1 MKKEEMQELVRQ
13 IAETTTKMVITQ
25 LRSMR
30 ELSESEMVDT
40 REAARILGVSPAYL
54 RQIKDKFP
62 HKKSGSTQQGRV
74 LFRREDLIKS
84 VSV

>member
-1 MKKEEMQELVRQ
+1 MKKEEMKELVRQ

-30 ELSESEMVDT
+30 DLSESEMVDT
-40 REAARILGVSPAYL
+40 REAAKILGVSPAYL

-62 HKKSGSTQQGRV
+62 HKKSGTTQQGRV

>member
-1 MKKEEMQELVRQ
+1 MKQKEIQELVRQ
-13 IAETTTKMVITQ
+13 IAETTTRMVITQ

-30 ELSESEMVDT
+30 DLSESEMVDT

-54 RQIKDKFP
+54 RQIKDKYP

-74 LFRREDLIKS
+74 LFRREDLLKS

>member
-1 MKKEEMQELVRQ
+1 MKKEEMKELVRQ

-30 ELSESEMVDT
+30 DLPESEMVDT
-40 REAARILGVSPAYL
+40 REAAKILGVSPAYI

-62 HKKSGSTQQGRV
+62 HKKSGTTQQGRV

>member
-1 MKKEEMQELVRQ
+1 MKKEEMKELVRE
-13 IAETTTKMVITQ
+13 IAQTTTKMVITQ

-30 ELSESEMVDT
+30 DLKETEMVDT

-84 VSV
+84 ISV

>member
-1 MKKEEMQELVRQ
+1 MKQKEMQELVRQ

-30 ELSESEMVDT
+30 DLSESEMVDT
-40 REAARILGVSPAYL
+40 REAAKILGVSPAYL

-62 HKKSGSTQQGRV
+62 HKKSGTTQQGRV

>member
-1 MKKEEMQELVRQ
+1 MKKEEMKELVRE
-13 IAETTTKMVITQ
+13 IAQTTTKMVITQ

-30 ELSESEMVDT
+30 DLSESEMVDT

-54 RQIKDKFP
+54 RQIKDRFP

-74 LFRREDLIKS
+74 LFRREDLLKS
-84 VSV
+84 ISV

>member
-1 MKKEEMQELVRQ
+1 MKKEEMKELVRQ

-30 ELSESEMVDT
+30 ELPETEMVDT

-54 RQIKDKFP
+54 RQIKDRFP

-84 VSV
+84 ISV

>member
-1 MKKEEMQELVRQ
+1 MKKEEMKELVRE
-13 IAETTTKMVITQ
+13 IAQTTTKMVITQ

-30 ELSESEMVDT
+30 DLKETEMVDT

>member
-1 MKKEEMQELVRQ
+1 MRKDEMKELVRQ
-13 IAETTTKMVITQ
+13 IAQTTTKMVVTQ

-30 ELSESEMVDT
+30 ELSETEMVDT

-54 RQIKDKFP
+54 RQIKDKYP
-62 HKKSGSTQQGRV
+62 HVKSGSTQQGRV

-84 VSV
+84 ISV

>member
-1 MKKEEMQELVRQ
+1 MKQKEMQELVRQ

-30 ELSESEMVDT
+30 DLSESEMVDT

>member
-1 MKKEEMQELVRQ
+1 MKQKEMQELVRQ

-30 ELSESEMVDT
+30 DLSESEMVDT

-84 VSV
+84 ISV

>member
-1 MKKEEMQELVRQ
+1 MKKEEMKELVRE
-13 IAETTTKMVITQ
+13 IAQTTTKMVITQ

-30 ELSESEMVDT
+30 DLSETEMVDT

-54 RQIKDKFP
+54 RQIKDRFP

-84 VSV
+84 ISV

>member
-1 MKKEEMQELVRQ
+1 MKKEEMKELVRE
-13 IAETTTKMVITQ
+13 IAQTTTKMVITQ

>member
-1 MKKEEMQELVRQ
+1 MKKEEMKELVRE
-13 IAETTTKMVITQ
+13 IAQTTTKMVITQ

-30 ELSESEMVDT
+30 DLSESEMVDT

-84 VSV
+84 ISV

>member
-1 MKKEEMQELVRQ
+1 MKKEEMKELVRE
-13 IAETTTKMVITQ
+13 IAQTTTKMVITQ

-30 ELSESEMVDT
+30 DLSESEMVDT
-40 REAARILGVSPAYL
+40 REAAKILGVSPAYL

-62 HKKSGSTQQGRV
+62 HKKSGTTQQGRV

>member
-1 MKKEEMQELVRQ
+1 MKKEEMKELVRQ

-30 ELSESEMVDT
+30 DLSESEMVDT
-40 REAARILGVSPAYL
+40 REAAKILGVSPAYL
-54 RQIKDKFP
+54 RQIKDRFP

-74 LFRREDLIKS
+74 LFRREDLLKS
-84 VSV
+84 ISV